1 MKKAISLLT
10 SMMVMSVV
18 AANFAVP
25 ASADSGKLTYDIDDV
40 TLTLDELKQQ
50 ESTTV
55 DGVDYYVVPVAIN
68 ATNTTSIDVAAASL
82 YLESDLGLQAKGTT
96 GDKALFAKLTDGEA
110 YAEDSWDGST
120 QTKTLVYADAYS
132 EEETDGVA
140 VYVNFLVPADVTDGT
155 KYDINFDANAT
166 QRIFDNNDNGAQVKD
181 TSLLEFL
188 NGYIQIG
195 EGSDDGDTTEAPV
208 TPADKQLT
216 YDIEDKTIDL
226 SELSTY
232 EQDANGNY
240 IIPLGIE
247 VTNETDIDVA
257 AASFYL
263 DTDLALQ
270 AKGETGDKAKFA
282 NLTEG
287 PAYAEDSWDG
297 ATEQKSL
304 VYADAYSE
312 QETDGVAV
320 YVNLL
325 VPADQAVDGAK
336 FPVSFSTTSDRQQR
350 IFDNNAN
357 GAQVKDTSLLAFL
370 DGYIEFVDNTEVTD
384 KLTYDIEDKTIKL
397 SELSSYEQDD
407 NGNYIIPL
415 GIEATNKTDIDVAA
429 ASFYLD
435 TDLALQAKGTTG
447 DKAKFAQL
455 TEGPAYAEDSWDG
468 ATEQKSLV
476 YADAYSEQETDG
488 VAVYV
493 NLLVPADQAVAGA
506 KFPVSFSTT
515 SDRKQR
521 VFDNNTNGAQVADKY
536 LEFLDGYIEI
546 AEDDVEI
553 TDFLTYSFGKIVVDT
568 AGNIVSIDGV
578 EVSGE
583 TLETDEEGNYIVPVN
598 INAKNDTTIDVAA
611 ASFFFETELDVL
623 AKGKTGD
630 KALFADLT
638 DGPAY
643 AEDSWDGS
651 TQNKTL
657 VYADAYS
664 EEETDGVAVYVNLII
679 PADKLV
685 AGAEFP
691 VSFSTS
697 DDKQQ
702 RVFDNNTNGAQ
713 VNAGYLKFEDGY
725 IQVVAAEEET
735 TTPAETTT
743 EPVTTTT
750 EETTTTTEPVT
761 TTTEETTTTTEAPV
775 TTTTEATT
783 TTTEAPVTTTTEAT
797 TTTTEAPVTT
807 TTEATTTTTQAPVT
821 TTENVNNGT
830 GTGGDG
836 NSDGSQSVA
845 TNTGDNAGDGSNNG
859 GNGGGDVN
867 VVVSGEVSGGNA
879 EVSAEGGNAEVSAE
893 GGNAEVSAEGGN
905 AEVTVDV
912 SGGNADVDVSGGN
925 ADVTVDVS
933 GGNADVDVSGGNAEV
948 SIGDIGN
955 FTIIIN
961 NGGSSD
967 GSGNTGN
974 TGNTS
979 NGGSTNTDD
988 DNSSNDNTAKTTKA
1002 EVTTT
1007 PAATTTT
1014 QATTTTA
1021 NSDSSPNTGSTGIGA
1036 TIMAMIAA
1044 AASAFALKKKKD

>member
-195 EGSDDGDTTEAPV
+195 ESSDDGDTTEAPV

-270 AKGETGDKAKFA
+270 AKGTTGDKAKFA
-282 NLTEG
+282 N
-287 PAYAEDSWDG
+287 
-297 ATEQKSL
+297 
-304 VYADAYSE
+304 
-312 QETDGVAV
+312 
-320 YVNLL
+320 
-325 VPADQAVDGAK
+325 
-336 FPVSFSTTSDRQQR
+336 
-350 IFDNNAN
+350 
-357 GAQVKDTSLLAFL
+357 
-370 DGYIEFVDNTEVTD
+370 
-384 KLTYDIEDKTIKL
+384 
-397 SELSSYEQDD
+397 
-407 NGNYIIPL
+407 
-415 GIEATNKTDIDVAA
+415 
-429 ASFYLD
+429 
-435 TDLALQAKGTTG
+435 
-447 DKAKFAQL
+447 L

-750 EETTTTTEPVT
+750 EETTTTTEAPVT

-783 TTTEAPVTTTTEAT
+783 TTTEAPVTTTTEET

-821 TTENVNNGT
+821 TTDDNINNGT

>member
-232 EQDANGNY
+232 EQDDDGNY

-270 AKGETGDKAKFA
+270 AKGKTGDKAKFA

-312 QETDGVAV
+312 EETDGVAV

-370 DGYIEFVDNTEVTD
+370 DGYIEFVDNSDVTD

-397 SELSSYEQDD
+397 SELSSYEQDED
-407 NGNYIIPL
+407 GNYIIPL
-415 GIEATNKTDIDVAA
+415 GIEATNKSTIDVAA

-435 TDLALQAKGTTG
+435 TELALQAKGKTG

-583 TLETDEEGNYIVPVN
+583 TLETDEDGNYIVPVN

-735 TTPAETTT
+735 TTTPAETTT

-750 EETTTTTEPVT
+750 EETTTTTEAPVT

-783 TTTEAPVTTTTEAT
+783 TTT
-797 TTTTEAPVTT
+797 
-807 TTEATTTTTQAPVT
+807 QAPVT
-821 TTENVNNGT
+821 TTNDNMNNGT

-905 AEVTVDV
+905 AEVSVDV